1 MMAIRIASLA
11 AAIVLAAPVDTLA
24 QQATFVAPGAR
35 VRVSAPSVAG
45 QRLVG
50 TVARLD
56 ADTIVVRS
64 DGWGNDLAVPLGS
77 VTALDV
83 GRGRQSRALRFGGIG
98 AAIGAV
104 IGTFLMIVD
113 EGTSAPN
120 VQITDEEPPLEWVA
134 RPVWQKVRYPLLSAA
149 AGFGIGAIIGVAF
162 PGERWEAV
170 PLEGLRLRV
179 TPQPASG
186 INLTASFTL

>member
-1 MMAIRIASLA
+1 MAIRIASLA
-11 AAIVLAAPVDTLA
+11 AAIVLAAPVGLLA
-24 QQATFVAPGAR
+24 QDATSLALGTR
-35 VRVSAPSVAG
+35 VRVSAPAVAG
-45 QRLVG
+45 QRLEG

-64 DGWGNDLAVPLGS
+64 DGWGTDLAVPLGS

-83 GRGRQSRALRFGGIG
+83 SRGRKSRALRFGGIG

-104 IGTFLMIVD
+104 VGTFLMIVD
-113 EGTSAPN
+113 EGTSAPT
-120 VQITDEEPPLEWVA
+120 VRITDEEAPVEWVA

-170 PLEGLRLRV
+170 PLEGLRVSV
-179 TPQPASG
+179 TPQPAPG
-186 INLTASFTL
+186 INLSASFTF

>member
-1 MMAIRIASLA
+1 MMAVRIASLA
-11 AAIVLAAPVDTLA
+11 AAIVLAAQVDSLA
-24 QQATFVAPGAR
+24 QQATLAPGAR
-35 VRVSAPSVAG
+35 VRVSAPAVAG
-45 QRLVG
+45 QRLEG

-64 DGWGNDLAVPLGS
+64 VGWGTDLAVPLGS

-83 GRGRQSRALRFGGIG
+83 SRGQKSRALRFGGIG

-104 IGTFLMIVD
+104 VGTFLMIVD

-120 VQITDEEPPLEWVA
+120 VHINDEEAPIEWVA

-149 AGFGIGAIIGVAF
+149 AGFGIGAIVGVAF

-170 PLEGLRLRV
+170 PLEGLRVSV

-186 INLTASFTL
+186 INLSASFTF

>member
-1 MMAIRIASLA
+1 MMPIKIASLA
-11 AAIVLAAPVDTLA
+11 AAIVLTAQVNALA

-35 VRVSAPSVAG
+35 VRVSAPAVAA
-45 QRLVG
+45 QRLEG
-50 TVARLD
+50 IVARLD

-64 DGWGNDLAVPLGS
+64 DSWGTDLAVPLGS
-77 VTALDV
+77 VTALDLS
-83 GRGRQSRALRFGGIG
+83 RGRKSRALKFGGIG

-104 IGTFLMIVD
+104 VGTFLMIVD
-113 EGTSAPN
+113 EGTSAPT
-120 VQITDEEPPLEWVA
+120 VRITDEEPPAEWVA

-170 PLEGLRLRV
+170 PLEGLRVSV

-186 INLTASFTL
+186 ISLSASFSF